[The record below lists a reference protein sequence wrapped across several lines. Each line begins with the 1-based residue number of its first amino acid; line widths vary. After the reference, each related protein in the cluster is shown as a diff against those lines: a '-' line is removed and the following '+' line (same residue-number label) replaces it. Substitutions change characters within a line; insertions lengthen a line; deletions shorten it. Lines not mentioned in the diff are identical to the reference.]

1 MTTKTQTKTGQRE
14 ARRQT
19 RTLLRP
25 EEFADTQREWLAEGV
40 LLAGSPAVL
49 AGERIGL
56 TWFAA
61 DLAVSLATGTSFL
74 GHFPVPRRRRT
85 ALYVCDTA
93 YADVR
98 GVVHAVAKSRGAD
111 LGDSELRLGR
121 QGAAFRTRSQWE
133 KVVNE
138 TREAEVEVVVIDTIR
153 GALSCTARV
162 SG

>member
-1 MTTKTQTKTGQRE
+1 VLALRRAPQTPQEDDNVTTKTQTKTGPRE

-85 ALYVCDTA
+85 ALYV
-93 YADVR
+93 
-98 GVVHAVAKSRGAD
+98 
-111 LGDSELRLGR
+111 
-121 QGAAFRTRSQWE
+121 
-133 KVVNE
+133 
-138 TREAEVEVVVIDTIR
+138 
-153 GALSCTARV
+153 
-162 SG
+162 